1 MRRRSFPLRPRPD
14 YRGVRG
20 VSRVV
25 IVVGAGRPCVTNDTE
40 GQLPRYSGS
49 ECNDLRSAA
58 HDEILRTQSN
68 FGEDAVEI
76 GRDAVVVR
84 LEGTAARAAV
94 PGDRINSDEIPRSVG
109 RDPTVEDLVVRDAG
123 VVFGVRRCV
132 VHLRPGAASGP
143 NCSGEGTEMF
153 PGGHDQFGRA
163 MRIRIVP
170 LHQYV
175 SRRVQS
181 EDAHI
186 ALRSDLNLQ
195 RFTPRQPLNSTCTPP
210 FDNGKIWARR
220 CLPRRAGRANE
231 SQSQRQF
238 RQPALHQGRPNNV
251 RAVGAG

>member
-76 GRDAVVVR
+76 DRDAVVVR

-94 PGDRINSDEIPRSVG
+94 PGDRINSDEIPRSVM

-132 VHLRPGAASGP
+132 VHLRPGSASGP

-186 ALRSDLNLQ
+186 ALRSDLNFQL
-195 RFTPRQPLNSTCTPP
+195 FTPRQPLNLHAAVRQRERS
-210 FDNGKIWARR
+210 GARR

-251 RAVGAG
+251 RAVGGG